1 MSPSVNVTR
10 RVRKSGAV
18 RYVVRFRLGG
28 SETRPLHGGSFKSK
42 RDAEARA
49 RWIAGELAAM
59 RAPDLRAIDQGGPS
73 ALTVGAAVSQ
83 WIDGRHDLA
92 RSTRDN
98 YRSALAR
105 LDGIARVRVD
115 ELTPRMVSDWIGAL
129 TEAGV
134 NRPQIERCLSA
145 LRGALDEHRDPNPA
159 RSRAVRLPR
168 VQRVEANP
176 PSLAHW
182 ITIRENVSPRMR
194 APLVVLE
201 ATGLRVGELIALTWG
216 DLDIP
221 AGRLFV
227 RGGKTRAARRWV
239 PVPREVM
246 DLIEAQRPREDR
258 DPERAVFP
266 GLLDGSLRVA
276 MLRVSRLEGIPLYSP
291 HDLRHRY
298 ISLAIRRGLDPAAVA
313 SVVGH
318 TRKSMTLDI
327 YSHLLLE
334 EAP

>member
-1 MSPSVNVTR
+1 MSPSVNITR
-10 RVRKSGAV
+10 RVRESGSV
-18 RYVVRFRLGG
+18 RYVVRYRLGG
-28 SETRPLHGGSFKSK
+28 GETRPLHGGSFKSK

-59 RAPDLRAIDQGGPS
+59 RAPDLRMDRPADAP
-73 ALTVGAAVSQ
+73 LTVVKAIER
-83 WIDGRHDLA
+83 WIDSRHDLA
-92 RSTRDN
+92 PGTRRN
-98 YRSALAR
+98 YRAALYR
-105 LDGIARVRVD
+105 MEPLERVRVD
-115 ELTPRMVSDWIGAL
+115 DLTPRDVSEWIGTMVTAGTGHAL
-129 TEAGV
+129 M
-134 NRPQIERCLSA
+134 ERCLAA
-145 LRGALDEHRDPNPA
+145 LRGALDDLRDPNPA
-159 RSRAVRLPR
+159 RHRSVRLPKLE
-168 VQRVEANP
+168 RVEANP
-176 PSLAHW
+176 PTLAHW

-239 PVPREVM
+239 PVPDHAM
-246 DLIEAQRPREDR
+246 DAIEDQRPREDR

-266 GLLDGSLRVA
+266 GLIAGSLRMA
-276 MLRVSRLEGIPLYSP
+276 MRRVSRLEGIPLYSP

-318 TRKSMTLDI
+318 TRKSQTLDI

-334 EAP
+334 ESP